1 MFRALLHGLFAVALI
16 SLMTAAAPGGA
27 GAQATD
33 KQAAGEQAASGYVAG
48 IPDLPLMPGLT
59 PLPESGLVF
68 DKPGGR
74 IVEAFAEG
82 SMTSK
87 SVRTFYD
94 ETLPQLGWRRET
106 PGAYLR
112 EGERLS
118 LDFSQDAE
126 GVTVHFRLFP
136 Q

>member
-1 MFRALLHGLFAVALI
+1 MFRPLLHGLFAAALI
-16 SLMTAAAPGGA
+16 SLPAAALPGGA
-27 GAQATD
+27 VA
-33 KQAAGEQAASGYVAG
+33 QAAGGYVEG

-59 PLPESGLVF
+59 ALPESGLVF

-82 SMTSK
+82 KVTSQ
-87 SVRTFYD
+87 SVTAFYA
-94 ETLPQLGWRRET
+94 ETLPQLGWRREK

-118 LDFSQDAE
+118 FDLSQDAE
-126 GVTVHFRLFP
+126 IVTVHFRLFP

>member
-1 MFRALLHGLFAVALI
+1 MFRASLHGLFAAALI
-16 SLMTAAAPGGA
+16 SLLAAALPDGA
-27 GAQATD
+27 VA
-33 KQAAGEQAASGYVAG
+33 QAAGGYVDG

-82 SMTSK
+82 KVTSQ
-87 SVRTFYD
+87 SVTAFYD
-94 ETLPQLGWRRET
+94 ETLPQLGWRREK

-118 LDFSQDAE
+118 FDLSQDAE

>member
-1 MFRALLHGLFAVALI
+1 MFRALPFRLPAAALFAGLLCLGAVVVPVVA
-16 SLMTAAAPGGA
+16 PA
-27 GAQATD
+27 GAQT
-33 KQAAGEQAASGYVAG
+33 AGAYVEG

-59 PLPESGLVF
+59 ALPDSGLVF

-82 SMTSK
+82 SMTPQ
-87 SVRTFYD
+87 SVIEFYA
-94 ETLPQLGWRRET
+94 ETLPQLGWQREKT
-106 PGAYLR
+106 GAYLR

-118 LDFSQDAE
+118 LDLSEDTQ
-126 GVTVHFRLFP
+126 GITVHFRLFP